1 MDKYDTV
8 HWKRE
13 GDIGIFS
20 LSNGKENYLEVPDFI
35 QIEKLREWTEEP
47 GLKGVIIH
55 GAGRNFSAGANLE
68 KLNELAKN
76 YKLLSERITQ
86 GKNLLNFIEHLE
98 IPVIAA
104 INGVCFGGGLEIA
117 LACSMRIASKNA
129 LFAFPEINHGL
140 IPGLGGAYRSVNL
153 VKNKAFE
160 IILNGD
166 MLNAEKALKIGLI
179 DDIAND
185 KDAFEYAHRK
195 MLSMTE
201 GRSPE
206 LIRFAMK
213 ALKNADL
220 LSKEDALRE
229 ETEMFCKLATN
240 LKI

>member
-1 MDKYDTV
+1 MDKYDNV